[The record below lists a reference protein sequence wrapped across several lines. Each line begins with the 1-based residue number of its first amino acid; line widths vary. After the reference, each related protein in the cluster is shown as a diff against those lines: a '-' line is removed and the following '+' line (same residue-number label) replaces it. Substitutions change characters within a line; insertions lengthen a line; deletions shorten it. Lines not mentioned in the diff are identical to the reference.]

1 MIEKM
6 KVVYIVAQASRRAEM
21 LDTLRDLGILHLAE
35 KKDADPALIERFETL
50 TRLSFALKDYMPENG
65 ETEILSDEAFES
77 LYQETDATLQRK
89 AELNNTRTAALLA
102 AERQRAGRF

>member
-89 AELNNTRTAALLA
+89 DLRKTDGAFT
-102 AERQRAGRF
+102 GKGYSKK